1 MFPAQLT
8 NALLLPT
15 KGRLVG
21 IDRNNRIFT
30 FLFALFPG
38 LLVSGTSVTLVCAFL
53 WAIISLVLGRFP
65 YQMTRQDRI
74 IAWIFT
80 TYVLAT
86 VLAVILSP
94 NLAKGAEYLLKMIP
108 FLAAWAIIPR
118 LRVSLQG
125 RLIPFFFTGAGIG
138 MIGALVYSIIQV
150 LFIESRAA
158 GGAGNAAVFGLFA
171 VLFGSISLLN
181 VHSESRAE
189 RIIAVAG
196 FTCGLICAFLSG
208 TRSAWLVIPFHCAIL
223 FWYLRGQTLPTINR
237 TIKILVVILLV
248 LVAVAA
254 VPKILDRYRALQ
266 TDIVQLDEQ
275 PGNMSSLSARIQL
288 WSGAEKAFFASPVI
302 GQGPQNRMKAVNE
315 ALQLPVEKYMTF
327 THVHN
332 GFLNAAVDGGI
343 VGIIA
348 LLLLLSA
355 PIVAARLKEPGQGRD
370 LMTALSLLLVTSYVI
385 TGMFG
390 IMFGHD
396 ATDAVFIYVT
406 LLISSVSGTIPY
418 LSVRQLAERAEDD
431 KAVLAT

>member
-53 WAIISLVLGRFP
+53 WAIISMVLRRFP
-65 YQMTRQDRI
+65 WQMTRQDRI
-74 IAWIFT
+74 IGWIFT
-80 TYVLAT
+80 AYVLVT
-86 VLAVILSP
+86 VLVVLLSP

-108 FLAAWAIIPR
+108 FLAVWAIIPR
-118 LRVSLQG
+118 LRVSLDG
-125 RLIPFFFTGAGIG
+125 RIGPFFVTGAGIG
-138 MIGALVYSIIQV
+138 MIGALIYSVVQM
-150 LFIESRAA
+150 LLHESRAT

-171 VLFGSISLLN
+171 VLFGSIALLN
-181 VHSESRAE
+181 VHSQSKTE
-189 RIIAVAG
+189 RLIAVAG
-196 FTCGLICAFLSG
+196 FTCGLICVFLSG

-223 FWYLRGQTLPTINR
+223 FWYLRGQTLPSINR
-237 TIKILVVILLV
+237 TVKLLMALLLVV
-248 LVAVAA
+248 VALAA
-254 VPKILDRYRALQ
+254 VPKVMDRYNALQ
-266 TDIVQLDEQ
+266 TDIVRLDED
-275 PGNMSSLSARIQL
+275 PNDISSLSARLLL
-288 WSGAEKAFFASPVI
+288 WSGAEKAFLASPLV
-302 GQGPQNRMKAVNE
+302 GQGPQNRMQSVNR
-315 ALQLPVEKYMTF
+315 ALDLPPEKYMLF

-332 GFLNAAVDGGI
+332 GFLNAAVDGG
-343 VGIIA
+343 VLGVLA

-355 PIVAARLKEPGQGRD
+355 PIVAARLKEPGPGRD
-370 LMTALSLLLVTSYVI
+370 LTTALSLLLVTAYVI

-406 LLISSVSGTIPY
+406 LLICTISGSTPY
-418 LSVRQLAERAEDD
+418 LSVREIADRAEQD
-431 KAVLAT
+431 KAALAV

>member
-1 MFPAQLT
+1 MFPVQLT

-15 KGRLVG
+15 KGRLIG

-53 WAIISLVLGRFP
+53 WAIISLSLKRYP
-65 YQMTRQDRI
+65 YQMTRQDRV

-80 TYVLAT
+80 TYVLITALT
-86 VLAVILSP
+86 VVLSP
-94 NLAKGAEYLLKMIP
+94 NLAKGGEYLLKMIP
-108 FLAAWAIIPR
+108 FLAVWALISR

-125 RLIPFFFTGAGIG
+125 RLIPFFVTGAGIG
-138 MIGALVYSIIQV
+138 MIGALIYSIVQV

-181 VHSESRAE
+181 VHSESRTE
-189 RIIAVAG
+189 RIIAIAG
-196 FTCGLICAFLSG
+196 FTCGIICAFLSG
-208 TRSAWLVIPFHCAIL
+208 TRSAWLVMPVHCAIL
-223 FWYLRGQTLPTINR
+223 FWYLRGQTLPTINK
-237 TIKILVVILLV
+237 TAKVLMVLLLVV
-248 LVAVAA
+248 VALAA
-254 VPKILDRYRALQ
+254 IPKILDRYRALQ
-266 TDIVQLDEQ
+266 IDIVQLDEK
-275 PGNMSSLSARIQL
+275 PDNMSSLGARIQL
-288 WSGAEKAFFASPVI
+288 WSGAEKAFLASPLI
-302 GQGPQNRMKAVNE
+302 GQGPQNRMRSVNE
-315 ALQLPVEKYMTF
+315 ALELPVEKYMTF

-332 GFLNAAVDGGI
+332 GFLNAAVDGG
-343 VGIIA
+343 VLGILA

-355 PIVAARLKEPGQGRD
+355 PIVAARLKEPGPGRD

-396 ATDAVFIYVT
+396 ATDAVFIYMT
-406 LLISSVSGTIPY
+406 LLISSVSGTMPY
-418 LSVRQLAERAEDD
+418 LSMREIADRAEDD
-431 KAVLAT
+431 KAALAA